1 MRFSDARLHEL
12 LSRLMYS
19 EHGLDALIRPV
30 SGLVCQSLIVSSYW
44 MPGSAHSQAAWV
56 TLRNRVLA
64 STVSMTEPSMRARR
78 PNSAPSSTARMNSSE
93 TRTELLA
100 FWYWT
105 LVMSLPPRSMSYPAS
120 RSARILF
127 SSRALVSM
135 NSSMSGWSMSRTTI
149 LAARRVAPP
158 DLMVP
163 AEASAPRMKLTG
175 PEAVPPEDSSSL
187 EERMRE
193 RLRPAPEPPLK
204 IRPSSRYQLRIESI
218 SSSTA
223 RMKQALTCCGALVPT
238 LNQTGRVEA
247 EVLVHEHPGQL
258 VLEDLRV
265 ALAGEV
271 AVLAAGRTVGEHHP
285 VDELA
290 QAALALRAADGAAEV
305 LRGDDVGGVDAPL
318 GGELDAALLEVDR
331 AVAPVGHD
339 DVAALPGHLVV
350 GVHTGGG
357 EDALDLEALAP
368 ARRLGRAAGAG
379 ACQAVV
385 GLGHGVELSLVVGVL
400 WCVRCSVLLR
410 RVDRGLGKSRD
421 RCARGRV

>member
-1 MRFSDARLHEL
+1 MASVGKSAKQMEMSIAVMISSTAFANSGASKVSSSLRNFIRFSDARLQDEL
-12 LSRLMYS
+12 SSDMYS
-19 EHGLDALIRPV
+19 EHGFDAVIRPV

-56 TLRNRVLA
+56 TLRKRVLA
-64 STVSMTEPSMRARR
+64 STVSMTEPSWRARR
-78 PNSAPSSTARMNSSE
+78 PNSVPSSTARMNSSE

-149 LAARRVAPP
+149 FAARRVAPP
-158 DLMVP
+158 DLIVP

-175 PEAVPPEDSSSL
+175 PDAVPPEERSSL
-187 EERMRE
+187 DERMRE

-238 LNQTGRVEA
+238 LNQTG
-247 EVLVHEHPGQL
+247 
-258 VLEDLRV
+258 
-265 ALAGEV
+265 
-271 AVLAAGRTVGEHHP
+271 
-285 VDELA
+285 
-290 QAALALRAADGAAEV
+290 
-305 LRGDDVGGVDAPL
+305 
-318 GGELDAALLEVDR
+318 LLK
-331 AVAPVGHD
+331 
-339 DVAALPGHLVV
+339 LN
-350 GVHTGGG
+350 T
-357 EDALDLEALAP
+357 
-368 ARRLGRAAGAG
+368 
-379 ACQAVV
+379 
-385 GLGHGVELSLVVGVL
+385 
-400 WCVRCSVLLR
+400 
-410 RVDRGLGKSRD
+410 
-421 RCARGRV
+421 